1 MCFLYLIYKL
11 ASQLCK
17 ANNAIAML
25 PFSVWKGLMIKL
37 DPLRPLRDDFR
48 ELADKMG
55 FHVEKIFKCKSNL
68 SCCFEMDLHR
78 RWPPAY

>member
-1 MCFLYLIYKL
+1 
-11 ASQLCK
+11 
-17 ANNAIAML
+17 
-25 PFSVWKGLMIKL
+25 MIKL